1 MWTRV
6 IFSAFIALAT
16 QETRQNW
23 FGTWRQT
30 NPDSRYK
37 RVTSKIEPWQD
48 GLKVSY
54 DMVGARGGI
63 THLEWT
69 GKFDGKDYAVQGV
82 DYVLTNAYTLLSDHS
97 YQIVIKVDGA
107 VAATAT
113 VEISPDGKKLATVTN
128 QKDARGKNLTTTAV
142 YDKQ

>member
-6 IFSAFIALAT
+6 IFSVLIMLAT
-16 QETRQNW
+16 PETQQPW
-23 FGTWRQT
+23 LGTWKQT

-37 RVTSKIEPWQD
+37 RVITKIETWQD
-48 GLKVSY
+48 GLRVSY

-63 THLEWT
+63 THMEWT

-82 DYVLTNAYTLLSDHS
+82 DYVLTNAYTLLNDHS
-97 YQIVIKVDGA
+97 YRIVIKVDGA

-113 VEISPDGKKLATVTN
+113 VEISPDGKKLTTVTSGQN
-128 QKDARGKNLTTTAV
+128 TTTMV
-142 YDKQ
+142 FQRQ